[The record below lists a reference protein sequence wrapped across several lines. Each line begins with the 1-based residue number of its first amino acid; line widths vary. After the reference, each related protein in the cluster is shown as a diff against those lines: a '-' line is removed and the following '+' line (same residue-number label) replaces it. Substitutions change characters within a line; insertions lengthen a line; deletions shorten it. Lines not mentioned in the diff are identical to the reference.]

1 MKNKDEL
8 TEQLEKQEQQ
18 IELLT
23 HKTQQLESAVT
34 FLLNKAHLKK
44 IEALEFTELYPEWLP
59 GGKYPKGTYLTYGTD
74 EDGNK
79 QLYYSETDV
88 MKADSGRY
96 PGKDY
101 GHHAM
106 DRLYAP
112 IQNPNIGKD
121 EE

>member
-8 TEQLEKQEQQ
+8 AEQLEEQEQQ

-34 FLLNKAHLKK
+34 FLLNRARLKP
-44 IEALEFTELYPEWLP
+44 IEALEFTELYPEWIP
-59 GGKYPKGTYLTYGTD
+59 GGRYPKGTYLTYGTD

-88 MKADSGRY
+88 MKAESWRY
-96 PGKDY
+96 PGKESTN
-101 GHHAM
+101 HAV
-106 DRLYAP
+106 DRLYMP
-112 IQNPNIGKD
+112 IQKRKD